1 MKKKQRN
8 KIRKEISQTVSGMF
22 HRKGTQAI
30 RKGLIFMTPL
40 AIISSFALVLLNFP
54 IPVYQQWMQ
63 SESTFFIREV
73 LSLVYGATVN
83 CFSLVHRL
91 FPNSD

>member
-22 HRKGTQAI
+22 YRKGTQAI

-54 IPVYQQWMQ
+54 IPLYQQWMQ
-63 SESTFFIREV
+63 SESTFFI
-73 LSLVYGATVN
+73 
-83 CFSLVHRL
+83 
-91 FPNSD
+91 